1 MRGFFKIVFGTIT
14 GIILLFLIAL
24 LVVVIVNPGKEEFKL
39 KENSIVEIPFKGS
52 LNQAPADFFELI
64 SMKESVSLNRL
75 RKLLPELSQSEKV
88 KALYLNMNNF
98 GGGLAEAQELRS
110 LLSDY
115 RSNGGKIISFS
126 EYYSQLSYYVAS
138 VSDSIYVSRGGG
150 VEWKGLSSQIMFF
163 KETMEKLGVD
173 MQIIRVG
180 KFKSAVEPFMLTEMS
195 EANRKQTQQLLDD
208 IWGQMLEEIS
218 ASRSVSIDSLN
229 QMADNISIISS
240 QDAKNKGMIDGII
253 YQADL
258 KETLKEEYADVVD
271 QSKVKVKAK
280 SAYEKSIVAVL
291 KAEGEIVDGQGEM
304 NQIGGDRLIKQINKL
319 AKDTTISA
327 VVLYV
332 NSPGGSALASDNI
345 YNALKKLKKKK
356 KLVTFMSNYAASGG
370 YYIAANSDS
379 IFAMENTVTGSIGV
393 FGMMPN
399 AKELMEDK
407 LGLHVS
413 IVKTNEHAQMGTI
426 FNPLSDFEQKRVQV
440 SVDTIYS
447 RFLNIVANGRGMS
460 RPEVEIIA
468 EGRVWSGKSA
478 LDIGLVDKLGDLDDA
493 IASAAGLAELD
504 DYVVRTYPE
513 EKSKQEKILELVQG
527 NQIKESLVPRALQPV
542 VNLLNGWETRQG
554 VIARSEY
561 LIHIE

>member
-14 GIILLFLIAL
+14 GIILMFLIAL
-24 LVVVIVNPGKEEFKL
+24 LIVVIASSGKEEFKL

-52 LNQAPADFFELI
+52 LNQTPADFFELI
-64 SMKESVSLNRL
+64 SMNESVSLNRL
-75 RKLLPELSQSEKV
+75 RKLLPELSNSEKV

-110 LLSDY
+110 LLNDY
-115 RSNGGKIISFS
+115 KNSGGKIISFS

-150 VEWKGLSSQIMFF
+150 MEWKGLSSQIMFF

-195 EANRKQTQQLLDD
+195 EANRKQTQQLIDD
-208 IWGQMLEEIS
+208 IWGQMLKEIS
-218 ASRSVSIDSLN
+218 TSRSVSIDSLN

-253 YQADL
+253 YQSDL
-258 KETLKEEYADVVD
+258 RETLKEVYTDVVD

-345 YNALKKLKKKK
+345 YNALEKLKKKK

-447 RFLNIVANGRGMS
+447 RFLNIVADGRGMS

-493 IASAAGLAELD
+493 IVSAAGLAGLD

-513 EKSKQEKILELVQG
+513 EKSKQEKILEMVQG
-527 NQIKESLVPRALQPV
+527 NKIKESFVPSALQPV
-542 VNLLNGWETRQG
+542 LNLLNGWETRQG

>member
-527 NQIKESLVPRALQPV
+527 NQIKESLVPSALQPV

>member
-14 GIILLFLIAL
+14 GIILMFLIAL
-24 LVVVIVNPGKEEFKL
+24 LIVVIASSGKEEFKL

-52 LNQAPADFFELI
+52 LNQTPGDFFELI
-64 SMKESVSLNRL
+64 SMNESVSLNRL
-75 RKLLPELSQSEKV
+75 RKLLPELSNSEKV

-110 LLSDY
+110 LLNDY
-115 RSNGGKIISFS
+115 KNSGGKIISFS

-150 VEWKGLSSQIMFF
+150 MEWKGLSCQIMFF

-195 EANRKQTQQLLDD
+195 EANRKQTQQLIDD
-208 IWGQMLEEIS
+208 IWGQMLKEIS
-218 ASRSVSIDSLN
+218 TSRSVSIDSLN

-253 YQADL
+253 YQSDL
-258 KETLKEEYADVVD
+258 RETLKEVYTDVVD

-345 YNALKKLKKKK
+345 YNALEKLKKKK

-447 RFLNIVANGRGMS
+447 RFLNIVADGRGMS

-493 IASAAGLAELD
+493 IVSAAGLAGLD

-513 EKSKQEKILELVQG
+513 EKSKQEKILEMVQG
-527 NQIKESLVPRALQPV
+527 NKIKESFVPSALQPV
-542 VNLLNGWETRQG
+542 LNLLNGWETRQG

>member
-14 GIILLFLIAL
+14 GIILMFLIAL
-24 LVVVIVNPGKEEFKL
+24 LIVVIASSGKEEFKL

-52 LNQAPADFFELI
+52 LNQTPGDFFELI
-64 SMKESVSLNRL
+64 SMNESVSLNRL
-75 RKLLPELSQSEKV
+75 RKLLPELSNSEKV

-110 LLSDY
+110 LLNDY
-115 RSNGGKIISFS
+115 KNSGGKIISFS

-150 VEWKGLSSQIMFF
+150 MEWKGLSSQIMFF

-195 EANRKQTQQLLDD
+195 EANRKQTQQLIDD
-208 IWGQMLEEIS
+208 IWGQMLKEIS
-218 ASRSVSIDSLN
+218 TSRSVSIDSLN

-253 YQADL
+253 YQSDL
-258 KETLKEEYADVVD
+258 RETLKEVYTDVVD

-319 AKDTTISA
+319 VKDTTISA

-345 YNALKKLKKKK
+345 YNALEKLKKKK

-440 SVDTIYS
+440 SVDTLYS
-447 RFLNIVANGRGMS
+447 RFLNIVADGRGMS

-493 IASAAGLAELD
+493 IVSAAGLAGLD

-513 EKSKQEKILELVQG
+513 EKSKQEKILEMVQG
-527 NQIKESLVPRALQPV
+527 NKIKESFVPSALQPV
-542 VNLLNGWETRQG
+542 LNLLNGWETRQG

>member
-1 MRGFFKIVFGTIT
+1 
-14 GIILLFLIAL
+14 
-24 LVVVIVNPGKEEFKL
+24 
-39 KENSIVEIPFKGS
+39 
-52 LNQAPADFFELI
+52 
-64 SMKESVSLNRL
+64 
-75 RKLLPELSQSEKV
+75 
-88 KALYLNMNNF
+88 
-98 GGGLAEAQELRS
+98 
-110 LLSDY
+110 
-115 RSNGGKIISFS
+115 
-126 EYYSQLSYYVAS
+126 YYVAS

-150 VEWKGLSSQIMFF
+150 MEWKGLSSQIMFF

-195 EANRKQTQQLLDD
+195 EANRKQTQQLIDD
-208 IWGQMLEEIS
+208 IWGQMLKEIS

-240 QDAKNKGMIDGII
+240 QDAKSKGMIDGII
-253 YQADL
+253 YQSDL
-258 KETLKEEYADVVD
+258 RETLKEAYTDVVD

-345 YNALKKLKKKK
+345 YNALEKLKKKK

-440 SVDTIYS
+440 SVDAIYR
-447 RFLNIVANGRGMS
+447 RFLNIVADGRGMS
-460 RPEVEIIA
+460 RPEVEIVA

-527 NQIKESLVPRALQPV
+527 NQLKESFVPSALQPV

>member
-253 YQADL
+253 YQSDL
-258 KETLKEEYADVVD
+258 RETLK
-271 QSKVKVKAK
+271 
-280 SAYEKSIVAVL
+280 
-291 KAEGEIVDGQGEM
+291 
-304 NQIGGDRLIKQINKL
+304 
-319 AKDTTISA
+319 
-327 VVLYV
+327 
-332 NSPGGSALASDNI
+332 
-345 YNALKKLKKKK
+345 
-356 KLVTFMSNYAASGG
+356 
-370 YYIAANSDS
+370 
-379 IFAMENTVTGSIGV
+379 
-393 FGMMPN
+393 
-399 AKELMEDK
+399 
-407 LGLHVS
+407 
-413 IVKTNEHAQMGTI
+413 
-426 FNPLSDFEQKRVQV
+426 
-440 SVDTIYS
+440 
-447 RFLNIVANGRGMS
+447 
-460 RPEVEIIA
+460 
-468 EGRVWSGKSA
+468 
-478 LDIGLVDKLGDLDDA
+478 
-493 IASAAGLAELD
+493 
-504 DYVVRTYPE
+504 
-513 EKSKQEKILELVQG
+513 
-527 NQIKESLVPRALQPV
+527 
-542 VNLLNGWETRQG
+542 
-554 VIARSEY
+554 
-561 LIHIE
+561 

>member
-14 GIILLFLIAL
+14 GIILMFLIAL
-24 LVVVIVNPGKEEFKL
+24 LIVVIASSGKEEFKL

-52 LNQAPADFFELI
+52 LNQTPGDFFELI
-64 SMKESVSLNRL
+64 SMNESVSLNRL
-75 RKLLPELSQSEKV
+75 RKLLPELSNSEKV

-110 LLSDY
+110 LLNDY
-115 RSNGGKIISFS
+115 KNSGGKIISFS

-150 VEWKGLSSQIMFF
+150 MEWKGLSSQIMFF

-195 EANRKQTQQLLDD
+195 EANRKQTQQLIDD
-208 IWGQMLEEIS
+208 IWGQMLKEIS
-218 ASRSVSIDSLN
+218 TSRSVSIDSLN

-253 YQADL
+253 YQSDL
-258 KETLKEEYADVVD
+258 RETLKEVYTDVVD

-345 YNALKKLKKKK
+345 YNALEKLKKKK

-447 RFLNIVANGRGMS
+447 RFLNIVADGRGMS

-493 IASAAGLAELD
+493 IVSAAGLAGLD

-513 EKSKQEKILELVQG
+513 EKSKQEKILEMVQG
-527 NQIKESLVPRALQPV
+527 NKIKESFVPSALQPV
-542 VNLLNGWETRQG
+542 LNLLNGWETRQG